1 MDNSRMGGL
10 ARARSLSPNERS
22 RIARRAAKAR
32 WADRDRGIL
41 PISFIRNVVRKA
53 LGDSGAKAYL
63 FGSYA
68 RGEATPRSDIDILV
82 VERRMPE
89 NWLEEVE
96 SLREGMGF
104 RKNVDLIVLDEA
116 SFREWKDAYGTVQH
130 EVAMEGV
137 RLA

>member
-96 SLREGMGF
+96 SLRDSIA
-104 RKNVDLIVLDEA
+104 RLEA
-116 SFREWKDAYGTVQH
+116 L
-130 EVAMEGV
+130 
-137 RLA
+137 LASGG